1 MFRQWY
7 DLSQKDLRAPPDP
20 TSHPSYRNHRFFD
33 SKGPTGIST
42 PRPPS
47 TSGPCALGGQDLEID
62 KEHIIQ
68 YAHYGYV
75 YCMLLARGLSSG
87 VNDSETLISGG
98 GDGTVKLWPL
108 QSDEDGA
115 ITKPI
120 CLERGDESVLS
131 MALDGTVLYCGRS
144 EGEVDVWD
152 LDTRQLIRT
161 VKAHESDVLTLAV
174 GHGFIFSGGSNGIA
188 KVILAQ
194 SCYTE
199 ASN

>member
-1 MFRQWY
+1 
-7 DLSQKDLRAPPDP
+7 
-20 TSHPSYRNHRFFD
+20 
-33 SKGPTGIST
+33 
-42 PRPPS
+42 
-47 TSGPCALGGQDLEID
+47 
-62 KEHIIQ
+62 
-68 YAHYGYV
+68 
-75 YCMLLARGLSSG
+75 MLLARGLSSG
-87 VNDSETLISGG
+87 GNDSETLISGG

-108 QSDEDGA
+108 QSDQDGA

-131 MALDGTVLYCGRS
+131 MALDSTVLYCGRS

-188 KVILAQ
+188 KVILTQ

-199 ASN
+199 ANN